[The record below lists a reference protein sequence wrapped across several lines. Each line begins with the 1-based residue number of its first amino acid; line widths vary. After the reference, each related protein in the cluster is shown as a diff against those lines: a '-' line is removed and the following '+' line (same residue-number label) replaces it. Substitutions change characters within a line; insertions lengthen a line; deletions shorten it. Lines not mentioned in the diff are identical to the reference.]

1 VALADRERI
10 RSGREGIRTVPVPLF
25 TETGNAGLVTAGLLM
40 AADETEPAASGG
52 EAELTPDVTN
62 REQAMTKA
70 IAARGLF
77 MALLLEVEGCAW
89 DPGLPCDQLVAS
101 TCLVTSH
108 WQATWLA
115 LSPTAQGRQ
124 LRDSAGLSPDFAD
137 Q

>member
-10 RSGREGIRTVPVPLF
+10 RSGREGIRTVPLPLF
-25 TETGNAGLVTAGLLM
+25 TETGKAGLVTAGLVTAGLLM
-40 AADETEPAASGG
+40 AADETEPAAIDG
-52 EAELTPDVTN
+52 EAELTPHVAN
-62 REQAMTKA
+62 REQAITKA

-89 DPGLPCDQLVAS
+89 DPGLPCDQLVAA

-115 LSPTAQGRQ
+115 LSPTA
-124 LRDSAGLSPDFAD
+124 
-137 Q
+137 